1 LAFMDCGRPNPQSLA
16 FMDCGCPN
24 PQSLAFMDCGRPN
37 PQSLA
42 FMDCGRPNP
51 QSLASSAMR
60 KPRALRAGQCPLHH
74 TEGAWRRW
82 VVVFAAALGGCVD
95 RSGADQTER
104 TSSSSSAN
112 VPDAAVRAGATPLL
126 QPLAQQANGV
136 ELPLRERCPADML
149 PVEGSYCS
157 KLQQTCARELGSHR
171 GHPTRSER
179 CLEYLAPSV
188 CEGPRSELRFCIDR
202 FEWPNREGSKPLVLV
217 SWQEAGQ
224 LCAAAGKRLC
234 KEEEWTLACEGQ
246 QMLPYVLGYERPV
259 GACAIDL
266 AYREPKRALLP
277 HADCLRDPGCAGELE
292 RLDQR
297 RPSLAES
304 SCKSPFGV
312 IDMNGNVNEWV
323 MATAARYPHR
333 GALKGGWWG
342 PVRNRCRPAV
352 LQHREDH
359 WGYEI
364 GFRCCRNEDD
374 TRASVP

>member
-1 LAFMDCGRPNPQSLA
+1 
-16 FMDCGCPN
+16 
-24 PQSLAFMDCGRPN
+24 
-37 PQSLA
+37 
-42 FMDCGRPNP
+42 
-51 QSLASSAMR
+51 
-60 KPRALRAGQCPLHH
+60 
-74 TEGAWRRW
+74 
-82 VVVFAAALGGCVD
+82 VALGA
-95 RSGADQTER
+95 SAD
-104 TSSSSSAN
+104 
-112 VPDAAVRAGATPLL
+112 
-126 QPLAQQANGV
+126 
-136 ELPLRERCPADML
+136 CPPDML

-157 KLQQTCARELGSHR
+157 KLQQLCVRELGSHR

-179 CLEYLAPSV
+179 CLEYSAPSV

-202 FEWPNREGSKPLVLV
+202 FEWPNQEGAKPLTLV
-217 SWQEAGQ
+217 SWQEANQ
-224 LCAAAGKRLC
+224 LCADAGKRLC
-234 KEEEWTLACEGQ
+234 GEEEWTLACEGPE
-246 QMLPYVLGYERPV
+246 MLPYVLGYERPV

-277 HADCLRDPGCAGELE
+277 HAACLRDPACSRELE

-297 RPSLAES
+297 RPSLGAS

-323 MATAARYPHR
+323 TATTARYPHR

-352 LQHREDH
+352 LRHREDH

-374 TRASVP
+374 PRVHLP